1 MIVDIPPSLSS
12 LLQHSGELQLGSFSR
27 FSCIGTRG
35 GGGGG
40 GGGEG
45 GSSYVV
51 ELRGYTL
58 CPLINSHRPR

>member
-35 GGGGG
+35 G
-40 GGGEG
+40 EG